1 MSKNTHITKKDRRT
15 TFKNHSHNY
24 KRVYHPYLPA
34 MLIFMLSGFL
44 LFASSLQGSQVLNY
58 ATSIDDLSLLDTTNA
73 ERIGSGSAELK
84 LSEALDRAA
93 QAKADD
99 MASKNY
105 WSHITPEGEQP
116 WGFIEAADYSY
127 SFASENLA
135 YGFAT
140 SSDTIKGWLN
150 SPHHAQ
156 AMLDNKI
163 SEVGFGIANA
173 PDFQGKGPETI
184 VVAMY
189 ARPSSASPASL
200 SSQTKYLPPTSGK
213 ISFAQT
219 ITPWNIPWINFAA
232 GLFIGLSIM
241 YLVTHHSFRLIK
253 RRLSQG
259 EKFIIKHPA
268 LDLALVAVIVL
279 GVVVTRTSGFIH

>member
-15 TFKNHSHNY
+15 TFKNHSHKY

-58 ATSIDDLSLLDTTNA
+58 ATSIDDLSLLDSTNTA
-73 ERIGSGSAELK
+73 RGSSGSNGLK
-84 LSEALDRAA
+84 LSESLDKAA
-93 QAKADD
+93 QTKADD

-116 WGFIEAADYSY
+116 WSFIESAGYSY
-127 SFASENLA
+127 GFASENLA
-135 YGFAT
+135 YGFST
-140 SSDTIKGWLN
+140 SEETIKGWLN
-150 SPHHAQ
+150 SPNHAQ
-156 AMLDNKI
+156 AMLDGKV
-163 SEVGFGIANA
+163 SEVGFGIANSE
-173 PDFQGKGPETI
+173 DFQGKGPQTVI
-184 VVAMY
+184 VAMY
-189 ARPSSASPASL
+189 ASPSSASPGSL
-200 SSQTKYLPPTSGK
+200 SSQTKYLPPTNGK

-232 GLFIGLSIM
+232 GLLIGLSVM
-241 YLVTHHSFRLIK
+241 YLLSHHGFRLI
-253 RRLSQG
+253 RRKIIQG

-268 LDLALVAVIVL
+268 LDLALLAIIVL
-279 GVVVTRTSGFIH
+279 GFVVTRTSGFIH